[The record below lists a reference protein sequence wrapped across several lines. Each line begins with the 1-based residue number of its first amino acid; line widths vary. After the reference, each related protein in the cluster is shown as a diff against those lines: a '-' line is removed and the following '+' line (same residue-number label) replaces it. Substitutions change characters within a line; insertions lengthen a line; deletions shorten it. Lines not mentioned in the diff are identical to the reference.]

1 MIQPASMGVLP
12 EIRAA
17 VDADVKGGQYYGPD
31 GKREMKGYPVLVES
45 TEASH
50 NENDAHKLW
59 ELSEKLTGVS
69 FTA

>member
-1 MIQPASMGVLP
+1 MGALP

-17 VDADVKGGQYYGPD
+17 VDADVQGGQYYGPD
-31 GKREMKGYPVLVES
+31 GKKEMKGYPVVVES

-50 NENDAHKLW
+50 NTEDARKLW

-69 FTA
+69 FK